1 MPETN
6 RPIKFLPT
14 DPIHRGSHGKRLKI
28 LTVAEDIFSRK
39 GFAEATISEIARE
52 AGVTDSVIYRHF
64 KGKEDLL
71 FSVPEERMKESLSLL
86 DRDQQGILD
95 AVSKLRKL
103 MWGYLWYHDL
113 YSSYAR
119 ILIFECRSS
128 PDFYSTAAY
137 RLIRKYAGRV
147 SAILEQ
153 GAQDGKFRGDADM
166 AVVRDIV
173 LGTLDTATISCL
185 AIGEIASSLSD
196 FEDMATLILRMI
208 TARPKPK
215 TARSDRASTILEAAE
230 RIFAEKG
237 FNKAKMAEIARLA
250 GVADGTV
257 YEYFKSKEDL
267 LFSIPMRRF
276 QRYLNGISGAFEIKD
291 PLRKLRRLIKYHF
304 STFLADRHF
313 LKVLILNLL
322 LNMDFYRSEAFDAF
336 RNYYRYVEEI
346 VEEGK
351 AAGVFHSD
359 VNSRVF
365 RNMFL
370 GAFTHMVLRWSVS
383 HGSGDTDRMQEI
395 NQVTDLLLDAVSPRK
410 RPEA

>member
-1 MPETN
+1 LPEKT
-6 RPIKFLPT
+6 RPIKSTFSNQIGRNG
-14 DPIHRGSHGKRLKI
+14 DDRRLTI
-28 LTVAEDIFSRK
+28 LAAAEEVFSEK

-52 AGVTDSVIYRHF
+52 AGVTDSLIYRHF

-71 FSVPEERMKESLSLL
+71 FSIPEQRLKESLSLL

-95 AVSKLRKL
+95 AESKLRKL
-103 MWGYLWYHDL
+103 MWGYLWYHDV

-128 PDFYSTAAY
+128 PDFYLTAAY

-153 GAQDGKFRGDADM
+153 GALDGNFRSDADM

-173 LGTLDTATISCL
+173 LGTLDIATISFL
-185 AIGEIASSLSD
+185 AIGETASALSD
-196 FEDMATLILRMI
+196 FEEMATMVHRMI
-208 TARPKPK
+208 TARPEPK
-215 TARSDRASTILEAAE
+215 TVRSDKASAILTAAE
-230 RIFAEKG
+230 RVFAEKG
-237 FNKAKMAEIARLA
+237 FNRAKVAEIARLA

-276 QRYLNGISGAFEIKD
+276 ERYLNGISGAFEIKD
-291 PLRKLRRLIKYHF
+291 PVRKLRRLIKYHY

-313 LKVLILNLL
+313 LKVLILDLL
-322 LNMDFYRSEAFDAF
+322 LNMDFYRSKAFDAF
-336 RNYYRYVEEI
+336 RNYYRYVEEV

-351 AAGVFHSD
+351 AAGVFRAD
-359 VNSRVF
+359 VSTRVF

-370 GAFTHMVLRWSVS
+370 GAFTHMALRWLVFFR
-383 HGSGDTDRMQEI
+383 SGDTDMIQEI
-395 NQVTDLLLDAVSPRK
+395 GQVTDLLLDAVLMREMPD
-410 RPEA
+410 A